1 MAPVALAT
9 CPSMPVR
16 RRRGRC
22 RRRRGCCRCWS
33 GRSVAGMAAAV
44 AARPSPAWSLP
55 SPPISGV
62 AAAAARRQRGEET
75 QGEDWG
81 REAEGIGHGGCGITR
96 GGVRDAEGIGHGG

>member
-1 MAPVALAT
+1 
-9 CPSMPVR
+9 
-16 RRRGRC
+16 
-22 RRRRGCCRCWS
+22 
-33 GRSVAGMAAAV
+33 MAAAV
-44 AARPSPAWSLP
+44 AGVAAVVAAVAAPSPAWLLPSLPVRRRHGLYHRRP